1 MSDKIKSS
9 FEEIASVAKYFRS
22 FSNLLIFIAVI
33 AVFMWLSVQL
43 QDILAYIIISLI
55 ISSIL
60 QTPTNYISNVHAF
73 GYRFPRALAVFISFL
88 LLFSI
93 IGLFVFLFYPLI
105 KSQIAVLSEKNTQE
119 LLSVI
124 EGPIY
129 SLEALVKE
137 YFLNDAEDGFL
148 LNQLTEKIS
157 STIQSDKLRS
167 ILNGVLAVTGNFF
180 VGTMAV
186 LFITFFFLYDPSLFR
201 RQFIILIPNK
211 YFEVSIAAIIKTEK
225 LLSSYLL
232 GLFLQMLSIFSI
244 ATIGLKIAN
253 VEYAITIAV
262 FAAVAN
268 LIPYLGPFIGGS
280 FGVLVGIL
288 TDDSLVEVSDY
299 IFLII
304 KVLSVFGVVQLVD
317 NVVVQ
322 PIIFSRSVKM
332 HPLAIFLAVF
342 VGSALGG
349 VIGMVFAIPTL
360 TILKVGSEEFWY
372 GYKKYQ
378 IFRNEKPKVKI
389 KEASDS

>member
-1 MSDKIKSS
+1 MESDKFNNSIKS
-9 FEEIASVAKYFRS
+9 IASVAKYFRS
-22 FSNLLIFIAVI
+22 FTNLFIVIAVI
-33 AVFMWLSVQL
+33 GCFGWLSVQL
-43 QDILAYIIISLI
+43 QDIIAYIVISMI

-60 QTPTNYISNVHAF
+60 QTPTNYISNLHAF
-73 GYRFPRALAVFISFL
+73 GYKFPRALAVFCSFII
-88 LLFSI
+88 LFGI

-105 KSQIAVLSEKNTQE
+105 KSQIEVLTQKNTQE
-119 LLSVI
+119 LIMVV
-124 EGPIY
+124 EGPLY
-129 SLEALVKE
+129 SLENLIRE
-137 YFLNDAEDGFL
+137 YISQDAEEGFL
-148 LNQLTEKIS
+148 IKQLTEKV
-157 STIQSDKLRS
+157 STMAQSDKIRTFV
-167 ILNGVLAVTGNFF
+167 NGLIALTGNFF
-180 VGTMAV
+180 VGTMAT
-186 LFITFFFLYDPSLFR
+186 LFITFFFLYEPSLLR
-201 RQFIILIPNK
+201 RQLIVLIPNK
-211 YFEVSIAAIIKTEK
+211 YFEVSISAIIKTEK

-280 FGVLVGIL
+280 FAVLVGIL
-288 TDDSLVEVSDY
+288 TDPSLTELSDY
-299 IFLII
+299 IFLTA

-317 NVVVQ
+317 NIAVQ

-349 VIGMVFAIPTL
+349 VIGMIFAIPTL
-360 TILKVGSEEFWY
+360 TVLKVGSEEFWY

-378 IFRNEKPKVKI
+378 IFRDKVPRLNK
-389 KEASDS
+389 

>member
-1 MSDKIKSS
+1 MVPDKLYNSIKS
-9 FEEIASVAKYFRS
+9 IASVAKYFRS
-22 FSNLLIFIAVI
+22 FTNLFLFIAIIFVLG
-33 AVFMWLSVQL
+33 WLSVQL
-43 QDILAYIIISLI
+43 KDILAYIVISLI

-60 QTPTNYISNVHAF
+60 QTPTNYIANFHAF
-73 GYRFPRALAVFISFL
+73 GYKFPRTLAVFCSFII
-88 LLFSI
+88 LFGI

-105 KSQIAVLSEKNTQE
+105 KSQIEVLTDKNTQE
-119 LLSVI
+119 LIMVV

-129 SLEALVKE
+129 SLENLIRE
-137 YFLNDAEDGFL
+137 YILQDAEKGFL
-148 LNQLTEKIS
+148 LEQLTERITS
-157 STIQSDKLRS
+157 LIQSDS
-167 ILNGVLAVTGNFF
+167 IRTFVNGLIALTGNFF

-186 LFITFFFLYDPSLFR
+186 LFITFFFLYDPSLLR
-201 RQFIILIPNK
+201 RQLIILIPNR
-211 YFEVSIAAIIKTEK
+211 YFEVSISALIKTEK

-288 TDDSLVEVSDY
+288 TDPSLTEMSDY
-299 IFLII
+299 IFLVV

-349 VIGMVFAIPTL
+349 VVGMIFAIPTL

-372 GYKKYQ
+372 GYKRYQ
-378 IFRNEKPKVKI
+378 IFRDKVPKLK
-389 KEASDS
+389 KE